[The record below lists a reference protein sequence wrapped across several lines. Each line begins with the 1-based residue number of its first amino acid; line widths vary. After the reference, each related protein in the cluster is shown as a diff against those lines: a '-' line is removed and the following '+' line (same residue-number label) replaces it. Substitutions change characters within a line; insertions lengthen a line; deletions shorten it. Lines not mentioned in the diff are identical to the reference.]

1 MELLTKITIWYS
13 VAGGGDGS
21 AYPRWFLTELAAED
35 DQETE
40 DEDGGGWGE
49 SCTGSVETFEGSDI
63 HKQAV
68 VNESYYMIKPARV
81 KYDND
86 ED

>member
-13 VAGGGDGS
+13 VASGGDSS
-21 AYPRWFLTELAAED
+21 AYPRWFLTELSA
-35 DQETE
+35 DQESQY
-40 DEDGGGWGE
+40 EDGGGWGE

-63 HKQAV
+63 HKQAI
-68 VNESYYMIKPARV
+68 VNESYYMDKPARV